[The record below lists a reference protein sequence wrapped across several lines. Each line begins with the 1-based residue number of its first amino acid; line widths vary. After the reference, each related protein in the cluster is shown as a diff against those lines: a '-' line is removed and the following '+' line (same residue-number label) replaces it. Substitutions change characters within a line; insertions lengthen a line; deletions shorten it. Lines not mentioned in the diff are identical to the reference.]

1 MNKLILNCIILST
14 IFTVTSNAQT
24 ATINGYIKG
33 IETDTIF
40 IKRDITT
47 SKTREPNDTL
57 IAEDGRFKYTFA
69 CDEPVLFMLYPKKTL
84 SPIAGTK
91 LFFTPESKRIYLF
104 VQPNDTIEL
113 NGILKKNYM
122 DYMVEGSQISKEI
135 MQFHKP
141 NRDIN
146 IEVFK
151 KSLIVSS
158 YFAKK
163 EHTKGMEFYNENES
177 LKDIIRN
184 KRRDFIINN
193 PDKDLSAYLLIS
205 SGPDIIGDC
214 LNIITPRVKNGMFK
228 KYVSLISNK
237 YKNYLIAQS
246 SKNTIAG
253 KFAPDFTLKNFQN
266 ENFTLSKLKGKY
278 VVLDFWASWCAPCIK
293 GIPSMKEYQKKY
305 KSEVEF
311 VSIACN
317 DKKNKSQEIVEKYN
331 LEWHQLMNNDQ
342 EVPNVSAIYS
352 AESLPTKIIID
363 IDGKIVSIHKG
374 ESKDFYEK
382 LDELIK

>member
-1 MNKLILNCIILST
+1 MTCIVLSI
-14 IFTVTSNAQT
+14 IFTITSNAQT
-24 ATINGYIKG
+24 STIKGYIKG

-57 IAEDGRFKYTFA
+57 IAKNGIFKYTFE

-84 SPIAGTK
+84 SPIPPTK
-91 LFFTPESKRIYLF
+91 LFHTPESKRIYLF
-104 VQPNDTIEL
+104 VQPNDRIEIE
-113 NGILKKNYM
+113 GDLKKYHM
-122 DYMVEGSQISKEI
+122 DYIIKGSQISKEI
-135 MQFHKP
+135 MNFHKQ
-141 NRDIN
+141 NKEIN

-151 KSLIVSS
+151 KSLK
-158 YFAKK
+158 YLPFLANK
-163 EHTKGMEFYNENES
+163 EHKKGMELYTESES
-177 LKDIIRN
+177 LRDIIRE
-184 KRRDFIINN
+184 KGRDYIINN

-205 SGPDIIGDC
+205 SGPETIGNY
-214 LNIITPRVKNGMFK
+214 LNIITPRVKNGIFK
-228 KYVSLISNK
+228 KYISLISNK

-246 SKNTIAG
+246 SKNTTVG
-253 KFAPDFTLKNFQN
+253 KIAPDFTLKNFQN

-293 GIPSMKEYQKKY
+293 GIPSMKEYQEKY
-305 KSEVEF
+305 KSKVEF

-317 DKKNKSQEIVEKYN
+317 DKEIKSKEIVEKYD
-331 LEWHQLMNNDQ
+331 LKWQQLMNNDQ

-363 IDGKIVSIHKG
+363 SDGKIVSIHKG
-374 ESKDFYEK
+374 ESEDFYKK
-382 LDELIK
+382 LDKIMK